1 MSRIDFRKVRLVP
14 IGSVLSHYGV
24 EFTRREKVLVVKQ
37 CPLPSHRSK
46 EVGTFK
52 VGIEDN
58 LWTCYSS
65 SCREAADSKGGDVVD
80 FMCLMENLNPLEAAK
95 KLAELFCVNG
105 NVLKA
110 GEVLVPLNQ
119 NSPPKEGSNGS
130 NDAHQGFH
138 NNKPLGFAL
147 QGLNPE
153 HPMIQERGISV
164 ETAKSFGV
172 GYFSGKGTMSN
183 RVVFPLHEDGQL
195 VGYLGRWGALGDDPP
210 KEIEADCTI
219 WPPKWR
225 IGKGIVKSMLFGLE
239 RCDPA
244 CTLTIFESPWAVLY
258 YFERGLKGCALLGC
272 ELTEGQEKRL
282 EPYHN
287 LCLALDDDSVGRE
300 AARKLSERLNPR
312 HVVFR
317 SFLRE

>member
-1 MSRIDFRKVRLVP
+1 MSRIDFRKVRLIP

-58 LWTCYSS
+58 LWTCHSS

-95 KLAELFCVNG
+95 KLAEIFCVNG
-105 NVLKA
+105 HTLKA
-110 GEVLVPLNQ
+110 GEVLQQPT
-119 NSPPKEGSNGS
+119 G
-130 NDAHQGFH
+130 
-138 NNKPLGFAL
+138 NKPLGFAL
-147 QGLNPE
+147 QGVNPQY
-153 HPMIQERGISV
+153 PMIQERGISV

-172 GYFSGKGTMSN
+172 GFFGGKGSMSN
-183 RVVFPLHEDGQL
+183 RIVFPLKEEDVL
-195 VGYLGRWGALGDDPP
+195 VGYLGRAT
-210 KEIEADCTI
+210 EAITDEN
-219 WPPKWR
+219 PKWR
-225 IGKGIVKSMLFGLE
+225 MGKGLTKSMLFGLE

-244 CTLTIFESPWAVLY
+244 CTLTIFESPWAVLW
-258 YFERGLKGCALLGC
+258 YFERGLKGCSLLGS
-272 ELTEGQEKRL
+272 ELTEGQEKKL

-287 LCLALDDDSVGRE
+287 ICLAMDDDEAGRE
-300 AARKLSERLNPR
+300 AARKLSERLRVR